1 MLRPHTRPGLRSHI
15 LHVSSVNFGMKT
27 VCRSIVL
34 ALAAAAM
41 APAFSGCT
49 SAGVSI
55 RESVFGQ
62 AKRDQLVD
70 RVKDAREEQEQAKV
84 QFASAL
90 DEFLVMTKQDGGEL
104 EKQYRKFQ
112 KEYDRCEDAA
122 KAVRSDINT
131 VEVVA
136 SKLFSEWN
144 SELSQYTNAQR
155 RADSERML
163 RDTQR
168 QYDQMISAMKNASSK
183 MDPVLAN
190 FKDLTLFLKHS
201 LNAQAIRGLQSN
213 VSQVQNDVSRLIT
226 EMEASIKE
234 ADEFISQMAK

>member
-1 MLRPHTRPGLRSHI
+1 MIQRMLL
-15 LHVSSVNFGMKT
+15 LA
-27 VCRSIVL
+27 VL
-34 ALAAAAM
+34 AACL
-41 APAFSGCT
+41 PLLHGCT
-49 SAGVSI
+49 SAGVAI
-55 RESVFGQ
+55 RENVFGQ
-62 AKRDQLVD
+62 AKRDQLVSS
-70 RVKDAREEQEQAKV
+70 VKDAREEQEEAKQ

-90 DEFLVMTKQDGGEL
+90 DEFLVLTKQDGGEL

-122 KAVRSDINT
+122 ESVRDDISK

-136 SKLFSEWN
+136 KKLFSEWN
-144 SELSQYTNAQR
+144 SELSQFSNAQR
-155 RADSERML
+155 RSESERML

-168 QYDQMISAMKNASSK
+168 QYDQMIDAMKNASSK

-213 VSQVQNDVSRLIT
+213 VSQVQSDVGRLIA
-226 EMEASIKE
+226 EMETSIKE
-234 ADEFISQMAK
+234 ADAFISQMAK

>member
-1 MLRPHTRPGLRSHI
+1 MSNPSLLCRGVVL
-15 LHVSSVNFGMKT
+15 SVLVAGCVMP
-27 VCRSIVL
+27 VL
-34 ALAAAAM
+34 
-41 APAFSGCT
+41 SGCT

-62 AKRDQLVD
+62 AKRDQLVA
-70 RVKDAREEQEQAKV
+70 RVKDAREEQEEAKQ

-122 KAVRSDINT
+122 DAVRGDINT

-136 SKLFSEWN
+136 SKLFNEWN

-155 RADSERML
+155 RSDSERML

-168 QYDQMISAMKNASSK
+168 QYDQMINAMKNASAK

-190 FKDLTLFLKHS
+190 FKDLTLYLKHS

-213 VSQVQNDVSRLIT
+213 VSQVQNDVGRLIT

>member
-1 MLRPHTRPGLRSHI
+1 ML
-15 LHVSSVNFGMKT
+15 VS
-27 VCRSIVL
+27 
-34 ALAAAAM
+34 ALF
-41 APAFSGCT
+41 PALSGCT
-49 SAGVSI
+49 SAGISI

-62 AKRDQLVD
+62 AKRDQLVG
-70 RVKDAREEQEQAKV
+70 RVKDAREEQEEAKQ

-122 KAVRSDINT
+122 NSVRGDINT

-144 SELSQYTNAQR
+144 TELSQYADAQR
-155 RADSERML
+155 RSDSERML
-163 RDTQR
+163 NDTKR
-168 QYDQMISAMKNASSK
+168 QYEQMIIAMKNASSK

-190 FKDLTLFLKHS
+190 FKDLTLYLKHS

-234 ADEFISQMAK
+234 ADQFISQMAK

>member
-1 MLRPHTRPGLRSHI
+1 MNNSPIPTTTKLFS
-15 LHVSSVNFGMKT
+15 
-27 VCRSIVL
+27 
-34 ALAAAAM
+34 LAALMLVSALF
-41 APAFSGCT
+41 PALSGCT
-49 SAGVSI
+49 SAGISI

-62 AKRDQLVD
+62 AKRDQLVG
-70 RVKDAREEQEQAKV
+70 RVKDAREEQEEAKQ

-90 DEFLVMTKQDGGEL
+90 DEFLVMTRQDGGEL

-122 KAVRSDINT
+122 NSVRGDINT

-144 SELSQYTNAQR
+144 TELSQYADAQR
-155 RADSERML
+155 RSDSERML
-163 RDTQR
+163 NDTKR
-168 QYDQMISAMKNASSK
+168 QYEQMIIAMKNASSK

-190 FKDLTLFLKHS
+190 FKDLTLYLKHS

-234 ADEFISQMAK
+234 ADQFISQMAK